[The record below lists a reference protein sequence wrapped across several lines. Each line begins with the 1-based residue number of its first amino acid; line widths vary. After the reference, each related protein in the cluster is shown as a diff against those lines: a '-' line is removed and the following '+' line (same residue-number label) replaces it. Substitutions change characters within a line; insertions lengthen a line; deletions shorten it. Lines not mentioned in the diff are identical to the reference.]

1 MTKRIKSKHKVDR
14 RLGANIWGRPKS
26 PFNSRAYGPGQHG
39 QRSSAKPSDY
49 KIQLQAKQKLKN
61 YYGNLNERQF
71 RNVFKEANRVRG
83 NTGENLVGIL
93 ESRLDA
99 VVYRAKFAQTVFE
112 ARQII
117 NHGHIKVNGKKVN
130 ISSYI
135 VKENDEVEVKESS
148 KQMAKILSAV
158 ANKEREVPEYIVADH
173 KQMTA
178 KFSRVPK
185 MDEIPYPAIMEPN
198 LVVEYYSR

>member
-26 PFNSRAYGPGQHG
+26 PYNSRAYGPGQHG

-49 KIQLQAKQKLKN
+49 KVQLQAKQKLKN

-71 RNVFKEANRVRG
+71 RNLYREADRRKG
-83 NTGENLVGIL
+83 NTGENLVGLL

-99 VVYRAKFAQTVFE
+99 VIYRAKFATTVFQ
-112 ARQII
+112 ARQLI
-117 NHGHIKVNGKKVN
+117 NHGHVKVNDK
-130 ISSYI
+130 
-135 VKENDEVEVKESS
+135 DEVEIKETS
-148 KQMAKILSAV
+148 KQLSYVLASTQL
-158 ANKEREVPEYIVADH
+158 KERDVPEYIVADH
-173 KQMTA
+173 KKMTA
-178 KFSRVPK
+178 KLARVPQF
-185 MDEIPYPAIMEPN
+185 DEIPYPAIMEPN